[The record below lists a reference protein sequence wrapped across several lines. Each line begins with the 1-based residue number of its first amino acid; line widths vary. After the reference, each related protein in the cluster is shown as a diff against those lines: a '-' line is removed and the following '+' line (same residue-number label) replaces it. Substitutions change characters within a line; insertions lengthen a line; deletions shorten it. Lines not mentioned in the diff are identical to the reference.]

1 MKRPETA
8 AYIAKA
14 RQSLVEA
21 RVLAANDLAEAAG
34 RAAYLAAYPAAQAF
48 VFDATGKA
56 SKTQNGVRSEF
67 ARACR
72 DEPRLD
78 RSFATFLARAYTL
91 KENADYAI
99 GHSSGIA
106 IGEAREA
113 IEMARRFVDGVAYL
127 LETSGGNGSLSADP
141 RH

>member
-14 RQSLVEA
+14 RQSLLEA
-21 RVLAANDLAEAAG
+21 RVLAANNLPEAAG
-34 RAAYLAAYPAAQAF
+34 RAAYLAAYHAAQAF

-56 SKTQNGVRSEF
+56 AKTHNGVRSEF
-67 ARACR
+67 ARASR

-78 RSFATFLARAYTL
+78 RSFATFLARAYSL

-99 GHSSGIA
+99 GHSTRIA
-106 IGEAREA
+106 IAEAREA
-113 IEMARRFVDGVAYL
+113 IEMATRFVDGVAGL
-127 LETSGGNGSLSADP
+127 LEPPDGSGSSSSAANP
-141 RH
+141 